1 MFSIV
6 IPIYNEAL
14 NLKKLINEIFV
25 SLDRYKNFDVIL
37 VNDGSNDNSLD
48 IIKDL
53 NKKYNLILINNLI
66 RKGQSFSITKGIQKS
81 NNEIIITL
89 DGDGQNN
96 PQDIPSLLDYY
107 LSHDDISLV
116 GGIRKKRKDS
126 LVKIFS
132 SKIANSIRSKILDDN
147 CLDTGCSLKVFSK
160 SIYLSFPYFD
170 GIHRFLPALFKG
182 YNHKCFY
189 LTVDHRA
196 RDKGI
201 SKYGTIDRFFKGI
214 TDMIKVRNIIKQ
226 YKINK

>member
-81 NNEIIITL
+81 NNEIIITI

-107 LSHDDISLV
+107 LSH
-116 GGIRKKRKDS
+116 
-126 LVKIFS
+126 
-132 SKIANSIRSKILDDN
+132 
-147 CLDTGCSLKVFSK
+147 C
-160 SIYLSFPYFD
+160 
-170 GIHRFLPALFKG
+170 
-182 YNHKCFY
+182 
-189 LTVDHRA
+189 
-196 RDKGI
+196 
-201 SKYGTIDRFFKGI
+201 I
-214 TDMIKVRNIIKQ
+214 T
-226 YKINK
+226 